1 MLIENLRTKRTLLS
15 LAVAAALTLSVQASA
30 ADTLQG
36 KVVADEAPN
45 YSAQSGKQYWVL
57 TGAEQ
62 TAESNALTINDANGT
77 VKLPDQIP
85 VSHIYLFEA
94 DKAVA
99 NGNQMTVG
107 GQTSTFASAVLVM
120 NVWADNV
127 DSLEADANKVTLNT
141 SADAAGSYAFS
152 NILATRIGEA
162 TIRNSET
169 VIDDV
174 EINVTVDSSDV
185 SLEDLGAFWAWG
197 GVMSTTS
204 APRRE

>member
-1 MLIENLRTKRTLLS
+1 MLIANLRTKRTLLS

-45 YSAQSGKQYWVL
+45 YSAQLGKQYWVL
-57 TGAEQ
+57 TGTEQ

-77 VKLPDQIP
+77 VQLPDQIP
-85 VSHIYLFEA
+85 VSHIYLSEA

-127 DSLEADANKVTLNT
+127 DSLEADANKATLNT

-152 NILATRIGEA
+152 NIFATRIGEA

-169 VIDDV
+169 MINDV
-174 EINVTVDSSDV
+174 EINVTVDPSGV

-197 GVMSTTS
+197 LMSTTS

>member
-1 MLIENLRTKRTLLS
+1 MLIESLRTKRTLLS

-45 YSAQSGKQYWVL
+45 YSAQLGKQYWVL
-57 TGAEQ
+57 TGTEQ

-77 VKLPDQIP
+77 VQLPDQIP
-85 VSHIYLFEA
+85 VSHIYLSEA

-127 DSLEADANKVTLNT
+127 DSLEADANKATLNT
-141 SADAAGSYAFS
+141 SADAAGSYAFFEHFCHKDRRS
-152 NILATRIGEA
+152 
-162 TIRNSET
+162 
-169 VIDDV
+169 DDPKLR
-174 EINVTVDSSDV
+174 DD
-185 SLEDLGAFWAWG
+185 DQ
-197 GVMSTTS
+197 
-204 APRRE
+204 

>member
-15 LAVAAALTLSVQASA
+15 LAVATALTLSVQANA

-45 YSAQSGKQYWVL
+45 YSTQSGKQYWVL

-77 VKLPDQIP
+77 VKQANQIP
-85 VSHIYLFEA
+85 VSHIYLSEA

-99 NGNQMTVG
+99 NGNQMTIG
-107 GQTSTFASAVLVM
+107 GQNSTFASAVLLM

-127 DSLEADANKVTLNT
+127 DSLEADANKVALNT
-141 SADAAGSYAFS
+141 
-152 NILATRIGEA
+152 
-162 TIRNSET
+162 T
-169 VIDDV
+169 VRLTKQGKFKKKV
-174 EINVTVDSSDV
+174 Q
-185 SLEDLGAFWAWG
+185 
-197 GVMSTTS
+197 
-204 APRRE
+204 